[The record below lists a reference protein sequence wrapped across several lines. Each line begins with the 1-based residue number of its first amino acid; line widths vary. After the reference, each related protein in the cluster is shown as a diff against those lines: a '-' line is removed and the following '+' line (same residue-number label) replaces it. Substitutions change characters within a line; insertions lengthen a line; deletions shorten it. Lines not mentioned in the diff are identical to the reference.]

1 FVVPLFDNGDTML
14 VRQWRHAWE
23 TSSWE
28 VPAGT
33 FDGDEDPLECARREL
48 AEETGLVA
56 ARYRSLGV
64 VHGAAFLTGRAHLF
78 LAESLTESARNPETY
93 EQDMEVLR
101 LPFAEA
107 LDAAL
112 EGEIVHCGTVR
123 IGRGGRDLL
132 ALRIEQHHAIGDR
145 SWVEVAVKRDL
156 DAVPCHLDA
165 HHLGTLAELA
175 AKAATRLVDAELTAA
190 RVAHEGQRFLVV

>member
-1 FVVPLFDNGDTML
+1 MGREIATQLPHPDKGRPFEVVSTAIAGRSGPFALREDAIRFPDGAEALYTVLTSPDSAFVVPFFENGDTVL

-23 TSSWE
+23 QSSWE

-33 FDGDEDPLECARREL
+33 FNDGEAPLECAKREL
-48 AEETGLVA
+48 AEETGLHA
-56 ARYRSLGV
+56 SRYTSLGV

-78 LAESLTESARNPETY
+78 LAQSITQAERSPERY

-112 EGEIVHCGTVR
+112 NGQIAHSGSVT
-123 IGRGGRDLL
+123 
-132 ALRIEQHHAIGDR
+132 ALSR
-145 SWVEVAVKRDL
+145 
-156 DAVPCHLDA
+156 
-165 HHLGTLAELA
+165 
-175 AKAATRLVDAELTAA
+175 AA
-190 RVAHEGQRFLVV
+190 RALKLI

>member
-1 FVVPLFDNGDTML
+1 MRGASGHFVLRDDLIRFPDGGEALYTVVANPDSAFVVPRFDNGDTML

-107 LDAAL
+107 LNSAL
-112 EGEIVHCGTVR
+112 EGDIVHSGSVT
-123 IGRGGRDLL
+123 
-132 ALRIEQHHAIGDR
+132 ALCR
-145 SWVEVAVKRDL
+145 
-156 DAVPCHLDA
+156 
-165 HHLGTLAELA
+165 
-175 AKAATRLVDAELTAA
+175 AA
-190 RVAHEGQRFLVV
+190 RALNLL

>member
-1 FVVPLFDNGDTML
+1 MRGASGHFVLRDDLIRFPDGAEALYTVVANPDSAFVVPRFDNGDTML

-33 FDGDEDPLECARREL
+33 FDGDEDPLACARREL

-107 LDAAL
+107 LNSAL
-112 EGEIVHCGTVR
+112 EGDIVHSGSVT
-123 IGRGGRDLL
+123 
-132 ALRIEQHHAIGDR
+132 ALCR
-145 SWVEVAVKRDL
+145 
-156 DAVPCHLDA
+156 
-165 HHLGTLAELA
+165 
-175 AKAATRLVDAELTAA
+175 AA
-190 RVAHEGQRFLVV
+190 RALNLL

>member
-1 FVVPLFDNGDTML
+1 VLRDDVIRFPDGAEALYTVVANPDSAFVVPWFENGDTLM

-33 FDGDEDPLECARREL
+33 FDEGEDALTCARREL

-78 LAESLTESARNPETY
+78 LAEGLTESARSPETY
-93 EQDMEVLR
+93 EQDMEVMR
-101 LPFAEA
+101 LPFTEA

-112 EGEIVHCGTVR
+112 AGEIVHSGSVT
-123 IGRGGRDLL
+123 
-132 ALRIEQHHAIGDR
+132 ALCR
-145 SWVEVAVKRDL
+145 
-156 DAVPCHLDA
+156 
-165 HHLGTLAELA
+165 
-175 AKAATRLVDAELTAA
+175 AA
-190 RVAHEGQRFLVV
+190 RALSLL